1 MKIFLI
7 ATCILLE
14 LFLSGCG
21 DKFEEC
27 IQKQQED
34 YRQLHPEASYSQVSR
49 LRGSYEAMCSTFK
62 K

>member
-7 ATCILLE
+7 DTFILLE
-14 LFLSGCG
+14 LSLSGCG

-27 IQKQQED
+27 VQKQQED
-34 YRQLHPEASYSQVSR
+34 YRRLHPDASYSQVSR